1 MQLNTNSKIKT
12 SFMFIHIV
20 NIVSVCIIGLLVPS
34 LFFFLV
40 VSVSVL
46 LNTAKDD
53 KGPQTDVLS
62 TAKNEKGS

>member
-34 LFFFLV
+34 LFFLV
-40 VSVSVL
+40 VSVLVL

-53 KGPQTDVLS
+53 KGPQTGVLS